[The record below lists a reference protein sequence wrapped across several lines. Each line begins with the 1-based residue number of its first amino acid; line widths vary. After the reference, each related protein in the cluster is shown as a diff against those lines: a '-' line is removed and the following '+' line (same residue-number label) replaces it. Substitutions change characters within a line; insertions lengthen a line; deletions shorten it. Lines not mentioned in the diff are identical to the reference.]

1 MSNQLLPS
9 YHNPPTLLSSAF
21 SQSILIKHIYRH
33 PMREAELQAAREGRS
48 VDNVEVDEEKAR
60 EDFLVFFEYVFT
72 FIILSAC
79 MCFSIYRMFL
89 MLNLLFDTS
98 LYINS

>member
-1 MSNQLLPS
+1 
-9 YHNPPTLLSSAF
+9 
-21 SQSILIKHIYRH
+21 
-33 PMREAELQAAREGRS
+33 MREAELQAAREGRS

-72 FIILSAC
+72 LYIL
-79 MCFSIYRMFL
+79 YLTLNYLMFL
-89 MLNLLFDTS
+89 MLNFLIDTS

>member
-1 MSNQLLPS
+1 MLC
-9 YHNPPTLLSSAF
+9 PTLTFLILIPTLSSPAF

-72 FIILSAC
+72 
-79 MCFSIYRMFL
+79 
-89 MLNLLFDTS
+89 
-98 LYINS
+98 LY

>member
-1 MSNQLLPS
+1 
-9 YHNPPTLLSSAF
+9 
-21 SQSILIKHIYRH
+21 
-33 PMREAELQAAREGRS
+33 MREAELQAAREGRS

-79 MCFSIYRMFL
+79 VLCLVIYRMFL
-89 MLNLLFDTS
+89 MLNLLFGTLYTS
-98 LYINS
+98 IHNIQSMIEISSLNYQNLEG

>member
-1 MSNQLLPS
+1 MLCPINS
-9 YHNPPTLLSSAF
+9 YLHIIIPPTLLSSAF

-72 FIILSAC
+72 
-79 MCFSIYRMFL
+79 
-89 MLNLLFDTS
+89 LLY
-98 LYINS
+98 YIER

>member
-1 MSNQLLPS
+1 MLCPINS
-9 YHNPPTLLSSAF
+9 YLHIIIPPTLLPSAF

-72 FIILSAC
+72 FII
-79 MCFSIYRMFL
+79 
-89 MLNLLFDTS
+89 
-98 LYINS
+98 

>member
-1 MSNQLLPS
+1 MLCPINS
-9 YHNPPTLLSSAF
+9 YLHNTHSLSSAF

-72 FIILSAC
+72 FIISV
-79 MCFSIYRMFL
+79 
-89 MLNLLFDTS
+89 
-98 LYINS
+98 

>member
-1 MSNQLLPS
+1 
-9 YHNPPTLLSSAF
+9 
-21 SQSILIKHIYRH
+21 
-33 PMREAELQAAREGRS
+33 MREAELQAAREGRS

-72 FIILSAC
+72 FIILSVC
-79 MCFSIYRMFL
+79 MLSLVIYRMFL

-98 LYINS
+98 LYINSLYTIHDRDFFLELSKFGRLEALHICDNLGKQR

>member
-1 MSNQLLPS
+1 
-9 YHNPPTLLSSAF
+9 
-21 SQSILIKHIYRH
+21 
-33 PMREAELQAAREGRS
+33 MREAELQAAREGRN

-72 FIILSAC
+72 LLYYIECLLTLN
-79 MCFSIYRMFL
+79 YLMFL
-89 MLNLLFDTS
+89 MINFLFDTS